1 MSDTST
7 TSGTTGSTISGGT
20 KSEAAAKF
28 ADEAEQRESNIAS
41 EMFAFLRHSRKWWL
55 APVIVLL
62 GICGLLIVLGGTTVA
77 PFIYTLF

>member
-1 MSDTST
+1 MSDSSTSNSTTTGT
-7 TSGTTGSTISGGT
+7 TSGST

-28 ADEAEQRESNIAS
+28 ADQAEQRETNIAS